1 MSSNLARRI
10 TVAAVAIPAA
20 LGIVYL
26 GGWVLALTVAVLAVV
41 GTHELFGLARRA
53 GVRPLA
59 VPGYAGAAIIPL
71 LGFATLPEGLAL
83 SGMIAVGSGAVW
95 LMAIMAVAMLGR
107 APTQQP
113 LAAVAVT
120 VFGPLYT
127 GGLPAFLLLL
137 RHGEPSPSA
146 WAATWLVFL
155 PLVVTWISDS
165 LAMAGGSMIGGP
177 KLAPVLSPNKTW
189 AGAVSGGAGSLIV
202 APLYGALI
210 LGPLGVAMPLWQLVV
225 FGGLVSVV
233 GQVGD
238 VAESLFKREAG
249 VKDSGSFF
257 PGHGGV
263 LDRLDSL
270 YWVIPSAA
278 LMLLGFGAL

>member
-1 MSSNLARRI
+1 MSPNLARRLL
-10 TVAAVAIPAA
+10 VAAIGIPAA

-26 GGWVLALTVAVLAVV
+26 GGWVLTGALALLALV
-41 GTHELFGLARRA
+41 GCHEVFRLSERG

-59 VPGYAGAAIIPL
+59 AVGYAGAL
-71 LGFATLPEGLAL
+71 LAPCLAFAVLPQGAGLQPAAAAL
-83 SGMIAVGSGAVW
+83 AGALW
-95 LMAIMAVAMLGR
+95 LMAVMAAGAGR
-107 APTQQP
+107 RSPSERP
-113 LAAVAVT
+113 LAAVAIT
-120 VFGPLYT
+120 VFGPRYA

-137 RHGEPSPSA
+137 RHGAPTATP

-155 PLVVTWISDS
+155 PLALTWICDT
-165 LAMAGGSMIGGP
+165 LAMAGGSLVGGR

-189 AGAVSGGAGSLIV
+189 AGALSGTAGALLL
-202 APLYGALI
+202 APLYGFLLLEPVGI
-210 LGPLGVAMPLWQLVV
+210 SLESWQLVL
-225 FGGLVSVV
+225 FGAAVSVA

-249 VKDSGSFF
+249 VKDSGAFF

-270 YWVIPSAA
+270 YWAIPTAA
-278 LMLLGFGAL
+278 LLLAGYGTL